1 MNKKIV
7 SMVAVSIILI
17 LCSAGQALTIVMDG
31 TMHNGSFSGASAG
44 FWYNTPSAVPAGWT
58 ETALYMYSTAAGWIQ
73 CGSTAEAINNTGEL
87 VQAGHAYSL
96 SAYLGGGA
104 GVDATVRV
112 YATQNVDGTGAKTLL
127 AEINRLGQS
136 TDGYSLFNVSNT
148 GSAAGA
154 SLDGYFVQ
162 VIIGGPYAYKGH
174 YIGGYYDNITV
185 TSELVPEPATLA
197 LLGIGGFFM
206 RKRK

>member
-1 MNKKIV
+1 MNRK
-7 SMVAVSIILI
+7 MVLMLAVSIILM

-31 TMHNGSFSGASAG
+31 TTHNGSFSGASAG
-44 FWYNTPSAVPAGWT
+44 YWYNTPAAIPAGWT
-58 ETALYMYSTAAGWIQ
+58 EITQYMYTTATGFVQ
-73 CGSTAEAINNTGEL
+73 CGSVAEAVNNTGEL
-87 VQAGHAYSL
+87 VQAGHAYSVG
-96 SAYLGGGA
+96 AYLGGGA

-112 YATQNVDGTGAKTLL
+112 YATQNANGTGDKTLL
-127 AEINRLGQS
+127 VEVNRLGES
-136 TDGYSLFNVSNT
+136 TDGYNLFNVSNI
-148 GSAAGA
+148 GSPADV

-185 TSELVPEPATLA
+185 TSEYIPEPATLA
-197 LLGIGGFFM
+197 LLGLGGLFM